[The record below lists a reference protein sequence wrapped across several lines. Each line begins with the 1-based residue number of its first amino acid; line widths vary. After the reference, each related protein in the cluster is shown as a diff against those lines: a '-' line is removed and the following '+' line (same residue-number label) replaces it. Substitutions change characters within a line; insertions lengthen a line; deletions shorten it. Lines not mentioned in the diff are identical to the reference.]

1 MFQEHIR
8 EVLHQVDAKKKLTR
22 HGSLEEKVDLLAL
35 VKKKKKN
42 SIFPPEYEVV
52 PATLGDL
59 VPAFAGFSE
68 FEETTLIKDYKHTG
82 LISGMAGI
90 RGGVDMASAG
100 VSAGAL
106 RHRETSSVDINAKTA
121 NLSKMREKCLGQKI
135 NRVHMPPLR
144 KGEVLGFVSKIV
156 FNTNDIHLCGRT
168 KVDGSCEA
176 RWNIMNFSLKGKM
189 KDNSSYTVPAG
200 HIYGY
205 RFNEIKFKEEED
217 VQFLCS
223 MRMCH
228 LEAMELVSE
237 RLVEKAREL
246 EIFEPDDSTEETLET
261 LKQVQEE
268 FTCRVKYIGGKA
280 EERRFIPPRAIRL
293 DEVALKPET
302 SESDD
307 STEETL
313 ETLPQ
318 MQEEKLELRPTCL
331 IKLDEV
337 ALKPETSESDDSTE
351 ETLETLPQMQEEKLE
366 LRPTRLIKLDEA
378 ETSESDDST
387 EEILETLPQMQ
398 EEKLELSPTRL
409 IKLALKP
416 ETFEPDDST
425 EETLETLQ
433 QVREKLLMT
442 ETVLQPL
449 AHLPRVTRLGLFH
462 SLSALSEDRDAL
474 TLLKK
479 KLDQLLAGEK
489 PEFCSV
495 CSVLR
500 LLSGFATPPS
510 QIGAET
516 TDSTLEA
523 VYLLVSAMDKLPE
536 HVTSLIA
543 KNPHEKLRGLNQ
555 LVSSLM
561 KNGQAPVSESL
572 PAALQDGGQLHWL
585 AVFLCSFNESLR
597 EPSEQTIVARDEPG
611 VLLMALCVAVRG
623 LSVLWQ

>member
-318 MQEEKLELRPTCL
+318 MQEEKLELRPT
-331 IKLDEV
+331 
-337 ALKPETSESDDSTE
+337 
-351 ETLETLPQMQEEKLE
+351 
-366 LRPTRLIKLDEA
+366 RLIKLDEA

>member
-1 MFQEHIR
+1 
-8 EVLHQVDAKKKLTR
+8 
-22 HGSLEEKVDLLAL
+22 
-35 VKKKKKN
+35 
-42 SIFPPEYEVV
+42 
-52 PATLGDL
+52 
-59 VPAFAGFSE
+59 
-68 FEETTLIKDYKHTG
+68 
-82 LISGMAGI
+82 
-90 RGGVDMASAG
+90 
-100 VSAGAL
+100 
-106 RHRETSSVDINAKTA
+106 
-121 NLSKMREKCLGQKI
+121 
-135 NRVHMPPLR
+135 MPPLR

-280 EERRFIPPRAIRL
+280 EERRFIPPRAIR
-293 DEVALKPET
+293 
-302 SESDD
+302 
-307 STEETL
+307 
-313 ETLPQ
+313 
-318 MQEEKLELRPTCL
+318 
-331 IKLDEV
+331 LDEV

-543 KNPHEKLRGLNQ
+543 KYRPDTLRGLNQ

-561 KNGQAPVSESL
+561 ENGQAHLSESL
-572 PAALQDGGQLHWL
+572 PAVLQDGGQLHWL
-585 AVFLCSFNESLR
+585 AVFLCSSDESLR
-597 EPSEQTIVARDEPG
+597 EPSEQTIVAGDEPG
-611 VLLMALCVAVRG
+611 VLLLALCVAVRG
-623 LSVLWQ
+623 LSMLRQ

>member
-261 LKQVQEE
+261 LKQVQE
-268 FTCRVKYIGGKA
+268 V
-280 EERRFIPPRAIRL
+280 
-293 DEVALKPET
+293 
-302 SESDD
+302 
-307 STEETL
+307 
-313 ETLPQ
+313 
-318 MQEEKLELRPTCL
+318 
-331 IKLDEV
+331 DEV